1 MSDNISIAGIE
12 KAVSALGYRNS
23 RSLKYRLIYAIK
35 QFYDSDE
42 SLRTIRAID
51 PEDLVRRV
59 WDDVI
64 DNTQLNSRRKNLN
77 SIKSSV
83 NSDLM
88 KLFRNGKNPEGI
100 IIGPTNALSMCGD
113 AKDAFL
119 KSFTSALTS
128 DKPITLDSIAEVTQ
142 LFGEFLNKI
151 PDDHSLEFIGSI
163 LDALASKKSLPIE
176 QAAKVLGLFDNIITN
191 MPDQRIA
198 HDTVR
203 ALLDKL
209 ADKEEDISKLDSI
222 DEEAIE
228 EIELSEDQLDE
239 MEIIE
244 SEEPVKDSEI
254 VEVAEVLDV
263 MEEDADEVAEVDLT
277 DDALE
282 ELEDEISVVEES
294 KDIPVPADFEGQ
306 YTMDDDEFDLED
318 LPENEKKRILTERFD
333 RNLGAMERHFNQFLL
348 ISKGTYTIGSKYPKP
363 GDLPEQ
369 QIQLNDFY
377 MGKFPVI
384 NALFE
389 VFVERTGYTTT
400 AEKKGFGVVYQGRF
414 QKIKDER
421 SGQYRFAWN
430 ATHSWKEVKGAY
442 WYQPTGPRSTLHRKR
457 NHPVVQVSYFDAMA
471 FASWV
476 GKRLPTEAEWEATA
490 RTDSGYRF
498 PWGDDW
504 RNELCN
510 IETSEI
516 ADTTPVDHFSDAINK
531 MGIADLLGNTL
542 EWTSEKCDSE
552 TGSRNTFDFHIAKG
566 GSWISEEN
574 VPLASRFRFPTD
586 FTSNTLGFRCLAD

>member
-1 MSDNISIAGIE
+1 LSDNISIAGIE

-51 PEDLVRRV
+51 PDEMIPLV
-59 WDDVI
+59 WDNVT
-64 DNTQLNSRRKNLN
+64 DNTQLKSKRKNLN
-77 SIKSSV
+77 SIRSSV

-88 KLFRNGKNPEGI
+88 QLFRDGKNSEGI
-100 IIGPTNALSMCGD
+100 IIDPSNAFNMCDG
-113 AKDAFL
+113 AKEAFL
-119 KSFTSALTS
+119 RSLSNAMSSLG
-128 DKPITLDSIAEVTQ
+128 PITLDSISDVSR
-142 LFGEFLNKI
+142 LF
-151 PDDHSLEFIGSI
+151 SEFIEKMS
-163 LDALASKKSLPIE
+163 E
-176 QAAKVLGLFDNIITN
+176 
-191 MPDQRIA
+191 
-198 HDTVR
+198 DTVK

-209 ADKEEDISKLDSI
+209 AENAGYTLTAKTSDDLEVDEDDLEEVDDSELADEEIEDPEGDSDVVEVMDVIIEDEGGAETEEDSDPE
-222 DEEAIE
+222 DEEDPSEIYDLEEVDEDELDESEEAEEVDGEDLEEVDDSELADDDIE
-228 EIELSEDQLDE
+228 EIEEEVVAD
-239 MEIIE
+239 IE
-244 SEEPVKDSEI
+244 G
-254 VEVAEVLDV
+254 AY
-263 MEEDADEVAEVDLT
+263 
-277 DDALE
+277 
-282 ELEDEISVVEES
+282 
-294 KDIPVPADFEGQ
+294 DI
-306 YTMDDDEFDLED
+306 DDDEFDLED
-318 LPENEKKRILTERFD
+318 LPENEKKRILAERFD

-430 ATHSWKEVKGAY
+430 ATHNWKEVKGAY
-442 WYQPTGPRSTLHRKR
+442 WYQPTGPGSTLHRKR